1 MLKNKK
7 RLIYFIFTILMMI
20 TIFLFSSQA
29 SKNSNYLSYTIADKI
44 YQKIENSEKK
54 NQTNIIKEESKY
66 NEKVTTNTY
75 NEFPINNKT
84 FYNIHFIIRKS
95 AHISLYLM
103 LGIFILLFIKTYNI
117 DWKKAIIIT
126 ILFCFTYA
134 CLDEFNQYLRGTRT
148 ALFTD
153 SLIDTFGCMLGCLII
168 GIINKIKMRRR
179 GIN

>member
-20 TIFLFSSQA
+20 IIFLFSSQA
-29 SKNSNYLSYTIADKI
+29 SKDSNYLSYTIADKI
-44 YQKIENSEKK
+44 YHKIDNMEEK
-54 NQTNIIKEESKY
+54 NQANIIKEESKY
-66 NEKVTTNTY
+66 NEKLNMNTD
-75 NEFPINNKT
+75 NKFPINNET
-84 FYNIHFIIRKS
+84 FYNINYTIRKS

-103 LGIFILLFIKTYNI
+103 LGIFSLLFIRTYNI

-153 SLIDTFGCMLGCLII
+153 SLIDTFGCMFGCLII
-168 GIINKIKMRRR
+168 VIINTIKMRKVQ
-179 GIN
+179 N

>member
-1 MLKNKK
+1 MLKNKE
-7 RLIYFIFTILMMI
+7 RLIYFIFTILMLI
-20 TIFLFSSQA
+20 IIFLFSSQA
-29 SKNSNYLSYTIADKI
+29 SENSNYLSYTISDKI
-44 YQKIENSEKK
+44 YQKIENTEEK

-66 NEKVTTNTY
+66 NEKLTTNT
-75 NEFPINNKT
+75 NNKFPIKNKI
-84 FYNIHFIIRKS
+84 FYNINYTIRKL
-95 AHISLYLM
+95 AHISLYLL
-103 LGIFILLFIKTYNI
+103 LGIFSLLFIRTYNI
-117 DWKKAIIIT
+117 DLKKSIIIT
-126 ILFCFTYA
+126 ILFCFIYA

>member
-1 MLKNKK
+1 MLENKK

-20 TIFLFSSQA
+20 TLFLFSSQA
-29 SKNSNYLSYTIADKI
+29 SKDSNYLSYTIADKI
-44 YQKIENSEKK
+44 YHKIDNMEEKK
-54 NQTNIIKEESKY
+54 QTNIIKEDGKY
-66 NEKVTTNTY
+66 NEKTTANTY
-75 NEFPINNKT
+75 NKFSIKNKT
-84 FYNIHFIIRKS
+84 FYNINFIIRKS
-95 AHISLYLM
+95 AHISLYLL
-103 LGIFILLFIKTYNI
+103 LGIFILLFIRTYNI

-168 GIINKIKMRRR
+168 GIINIYHYKV
-179 GIN
+179 N